1 MSETTR
7 INLRIENSLLKR
19 VREAAEARDI
29 SFNEYIASLCR
40 KALAEADTEEP
51 VQSTHPPARMTISL
65 SEEERDRIQARATQE
80 NCTPKELFIRLLD
93 QTCHARITIAGIDMM
108 KFEEI
113 IDPFIS
119 TIYGVA
125 KVILRTE
132 KAFPADLKKLLEC
145 TDKIYAAFAKIIYL
159 ETDLRNELYEE
170 ARKKYFPEIES
181 TKQIRKRLKGKD
193 KHGSNQD

>member
-29 SFNEYIASLCR
+29 SFNEYIAFLCR
-40 KALAEADTEEP
+40 KTLAEADTEKP
-51 VQSTHPPARMTISL
+51 VQSTRPPARMTISL

-93 QTCHARITIAGIDMM
+93 QTCQAKITIAAVDLIRFG
-108 KFEEI
+108 EI
-113 IDPFIS
+113 IDPYIS
-119 TIYGVA
+119 TIYSVA

-145 TDKIYAAFAKIIYL
+145 TDKIYAAFTKIIRL
-159 ETDLRNELYEE
+159 EIDLRNELYEE

-181 TKQIRKRLKGKD
+181 TKQIRRRLKGTD
-193 KHGSNQD
+193 KNGSNPD

>member
-1 MSETTR
+1 MNETTR
-7 INLRIENSLLKR
+7 INLRMENSLLKR

-51 VQSTHPPARMTISL
+51 VQNTRPAAPMTISL
-65 SEEERDRIQARATQE
+65 SEEERDRIQARARE
-80 NCTPKELFIRLLD
+80 AHCSPKELFIRLMD
-93 QTCHARITIAGIDMM
+93 RTCQATITIAAVALIRFG
-108 KFEEI
+108 EI
-113 IDPFIS
+113 IDPYVS
-119 TIYGVA
+119 TIYSVA

-145 TDKIYAAFAKIIYL
+145 TDKIYATFAKIIYL

-170 ARKKYFPEIES
+170 ARKNTFP
-181 TKQIRKRLKGKD
+181 R
-193 KHGSNQD
+193 SNQRNRYARD